1 MHAHSNSPLHTPE
14 RRQARAAAQLDRRR
28 FLASLGLGAA
38 GAAAVAVLG
47 TGAVLGTAPT
57 AAQAQT
63 PANRFGRMFPQFGPF
78 IPADDRRRAAL
89 IDMGSPGGLLDA
101 LDPLEAGPDQ
111 LVLDPA
117 LSANNPNNTTHTAGT
132 TFVGQFLD
140 HDITLDVSSPLGFPQ
155 TPEQSTNGRT
165 PALDLDSVYGGGP
178 ATDPELYQSD
188 GVRLRIESGGIF
200 EDVPRT
206 PNRTAI
212 IADPRNDE
220 NAIISGLQA
229 AFILFHNNVVQML
242 QDSGFSGN
250 LFLEARRIVTW
261 HYQWMVLHEFLPLFV
276 GQSMVNNILSG
287 GRLYYRPE
295 PGPAF
300 IPIEFQIGYRFG
312 HSMIRPSYAL
322 NLGAASGGTG
332 DPFFG
337 FIFDP
342 AGEGQPD
349 PVDLRGGARAPRRF
363 VGFEIFFNFNEG
375 NTRPNKLIDTVLST
389 PLMNL
394 PLGTL
399 PDGAPPTSLP
409 ARNLLRHL
417 TWGVPSGQ
425 IIAQWMGH
433 PMLHLTEL
441 SGYGNGVGLENQSPL
456 WYYLLAE
463 AEQLAGG
470 LTLGPTGG
478 RIVGEVFIGLLQLDP
493 SSYLSVDPGWTPTLP
508 SQTPGNFR
516 MTDLLRFAG
525 VDPFTRRGQA

>member
-1 MHAHSNSPLHTPE
+1 MHAYPQSPLHTPE
-14 RRQARAAAQLDRRR
+14 RQRARAAAQLDRRQ

-38 GAAAVAVLG
+38 GVAGVAVLG
-47 TGAVLGTAPT
+47 TGVAAPT

-63 PANRFGRMFPQFGPF
+63 PANRFGRMFPQFGSF

-89 IDMGSPGGLLDA
+89 MDMGSPGGLLDA

-140 HDITLDVSSPLGFPQ
+140 HDITLDLSSPLGFPQ
-155 TPEQSTNGRT
+155 DPAQSPNTRT

-188 GVRLRIESGGIF
+188 GLRLRIESGGIF
-200 EDVPRT
+200 EDLPRMA
-206 PNRTAI
+206 NGTAI
-212 IADPRNDE
+212 IGDFRNDE
-220 NAIISGLQA
+220 NAIIAGIHA
-229 AFILFHNNVVQML
+229 AFILLHNNVVQML

-250 LFLEARRIVTW
+250 LFQEARRIVTW
-261 HYQWMVLHEFLPLFV
+261 HYQWMVVHEFLPLFI
-276 GQSMVNNILSG
+276 GQSMVNNILNN
-287 GRLYYRPE
+287 GRQHYRPE

-300 IPIEFQIGYRFG
+300 IPIEFQLGYRFG
-312 HSMIRPSYAL
+312 HSMVRPSYAL
-322 NLGAASGGTG
+322 NLGEASGGTG

-342 AGEGQPD
+342 AGEGQSD

-363 VGFEIFFNFNEG
+363 VGFEIFFQFNEG
-375 NTRPNKLIDTVLST
+375 NTRPNKMIDTVLST

-394 PLGTL
+394 PLGTI
-399 PDGAPPTSLP
+399 PDGSPPTSLP
-409 ARNLLRHL
+409 QRNLLRHL
-417 TWGVPSGQ
+417 TWECPAGQ
-425 IIAQWMGH
+425 LIAQWLGN
-433 PMLHLTEL
+433 PVLHLPEL
-441 SGYGNGVGLENQSPL
+441 AGYGNGVALETQSPL

-508 SQTPGNFR
+508 SETAGDFR
-516 MTDLLRFAG
+516 ITDLLRFAG